1 MRWTKH
7 LWMCLVAV
15 VGCADDALVPSLAS
29 RSDVLTVVEQEDF
42 DDAFD
47 RAACLCQ
54 TLLIREDQG
63 FANNRDAL
71 SRDPVLTAHT
81 QRHGRATCG
90 TIVRRAVSQIEDA
103 SSNGCS
109 GFEATDAVRL
119 TSEELGYS
127 PYAEGFCRA
136 EVNACIA
143 KELRLE
149 AESLASAPRSRAVR
163 DAVLVESARRHQASA
178 VEMGFALG
186 YLGDLCSRGASVA
199 RLAWSEC
206 QRLQETNYANHALRR
221 IADSVSSLGEIQETL
236 ADSAARAGDGLSVA
250 LAVTPEDHADALW
263 SDGGRFTALEY
274 LMGGAENTVAYG
286 RADEAASAYDA
297 RAWDGAYGAR
307 LDANGR
313 AQAMLG
319 LLVDFR
325 VPFGA
330 ILDGRG
336 RVDLT
341 AAALGTTDEE
351 RFLRAVYN
359 LLDHRIAATDRTGPY
374 AWTLVSDEE
383 IVSDAPL
390 GERPGDDLRAHRAMT
405 ESAFFAFADRALPP
419 MQSPLRSRHGLFL
432 ADVRDARALAKDI
445 LAVQDVR
452 YQTVPQFTTGGR
464 TFVGLSQFDVSSA
477 VPERLAFALQ
487 NVGAPSEAF
496 AVDPLG
502 VVMPPNAVS
511 GMEVAAARNLYGFDM
526 PRTRGLGAA
535 LSLHVLRV
543 HLARASRT
551 WLFDREVMPDAESLD
566 AVRELVDAYVGERW
580 TEYTRRRE
588 VTCTS
593 PGLSSPGGGF
603 YCPNASLVRSDL
615 LSGVGHWSVY
625 FPAGDPLF
633 DDASRRP
640 FLVQG
645 AFSAD
650 CIRIGGPGCPSS
662 VEALPGYRE
671 LSEDTSLPPLGR
683 PNLSGTLGV
692 ERRRFVV
699 PSANTWGAPSE
710 ASSDA
715 ATAYVFWPTSTTT
728 SDPVVGNP
736 EEPPL
741 PPPPPDPPVLV
752 DVIQPARQGSVH
764 VLGGRYGELY
774 ADIVA
779 KQPLDPVEPLVAS
792 LGLPRDLVPPL
803 ESELISDGDAFEDSY
818 ATYLVN
824 AARSAATA
832 ATSLETARDAELD
845 ALADGRSDV
854 ALLEEARLAEEE
866 TLLTTCG
873 SIDGCRVERSTE
885 VRLGELR
892 VAGQPFVVAPSPD
905 EIPSYIGGT
914 EDDPLVELLVSGG
927 GSNKVY
933 TQESCS
939 GLLADVAGGFNLS
952 AVNKRSYD
960 EYMERYLSAAL
971 GCTRYFLLRGA
982 VNARVS
988 EIPREVVDELSV
1000 GGTGQFPTY
1009 RGEIREPLVSS
1020 FASLM
1025 ALKSALEGFETEYQT
1040 ALSEVR
1046 QGAEVVDNL
1055 IPSKK
1060 REKWCKVGRVLAI
1073 VGTIVATIASTVVT
1087 FGASSVAVVIL
1098 AAAIAAAAAT
1108 GGAIL
1113 GFADLDQCGG
1123 EPELARAEAESTF
1136 SGALLAMEN
1145 LRGIADEV
1153 RRTAGSLSIAGSRI
1167 DRLQTTARI
1176 ARARRVIQTQFA
1188 ATNSLTD
1195 LPEWRALQG
1204 FRVERAR
1211 RQLYRAQQYAFV
1223 ARRAIEVR
1231 FGVELASLTRAEPF
1245 TEAPALWAND
1255 VFTVDTATSAS
1266 AGDEGIDHA
1275 STAGEAITDYVEKLS
1290 DFVRGYPFSRRFRDA
1305 TDVQVLNLAQLAGE
1319 GPDERFEE
1327 RPIHERTYYACR
1339 NGYSLVGRP
1348 REEPCVNEG
1357 GVAYAELRFSI
1368 PRYLGDYLEDRLATG
1383 SFNYRHERVALNF
1396 VGGGLI
1402 DCRRSARPY
1411 ECYAD
1416 GNLRYDLRQ
1425 EGTVFLESYERDMHR
1440 IDMEPGVILGARGL
1454 AAERVLTNPLSTS
1467 DRALISGYERAEL
1480 WGRPLMGTYTIRIE
1494 GRPEIVWSRFE
1505 DLQMLLA
1512 YRYWTRQE

>member
-1 MRWTKH
+1 MSIRFGTVSVV
-7 LWMCLVAV
+7 LAFAV
-15 VGCADDALVPSLAS
+15 SCSRGTEDEAFVGQSES
-29 RSDVLTVVEQEDF
+29 VLTDVEKRDF
-42 DDAFD
+42 ELAFD

-54 TLLIREDQG
+54 EMLLVDARTS
-63 FANNRDAL
+63 FASNGDAL
-71 SRDPVLTAHT
+71 SLDPLLQSH
-81 QRHGRATCG
+81 ATRTRRSECG
-90 TIVRRAVSQIEDA
+90 SIVRRVVDPVAVA
-103 SSNGCS
+103 SANGCYVGPS
-109 GFEATDAVRL
+109 AYPVRL
-119 TSEELGYS
+119 VSEVAGYS
-127 PYAEGFCRA
+127 PYSEGFCRA
-136 EVNACIA
+136 EVNSCIA
-143 KELRLE
+143 SELRLE
-149 AESLASAPRSRAVR
+149 AESVASAPRSRAVR
-163 DAVLVESARRHQASA
+163 DALLAEAARRHQASA

-186 YLGDLCSRGASVA
+186 HLGDLCSRGASIA
-199 RLAWSEC
+199 GQKASEC
-206 QRLQETNYANHALRR
+206 QRLQSTDYANHALRR
-221 IADSVSSLGEIQETL
+221 IAESVSSLGEIQETL
-236 ADSAARAGDGLSVA
+236 ADSAARAGDGLSIA

-263 SDGGRFTALEY
+263 SDGGRFTALEH
-274 LMGGAENTVAYG
+274 LMGGAESTVAYG

-297 RAWDGAYGAR
+297 RAWDGAYGTR

-330 ILDGRG
+330 TLDGGG

-432 ADVRDARALAKDI
+432 ADVREARALAKDI

-452 YQTVPQFTTGGR
+452 YETVPQFTTGGR

-487 NVGAPSEAF
+487 NVGAPSEVF
-496 AVDPLG
+496 SVDPLG
-502 VVMPPNAVS
+502 VVMPPDAAS
-511 GMEVAAARNLYGFDM
+511 GAESVARNLYGFDM
-526 PRTRGLGAA
+526 PRTRDLGAA

-551 WLFDREVMPDAESLD
+551 WLFDREVMPDAESLE

-580 TEYTRRRE
+580 TEYTRRQE

-615 LSGVGHWSVY
+615 LSGVGHWSIY
-625 FPAGDPLF
+625 FPDGDPIF
-633 DDASRRP
+633 DDPSRRP
-640 FLVQG
+640 FVVRG
-645 AFSAD
+645 AASAD
-650 CIRIGGPGCPSS
+650 CIRVGGPGCPSS
-662 VEALPGYRE
+662 VAALTGYQQ
-671 LSEDTSLPPLGR
+671 LTEDPSLPPTGR
-683 PNLSGTLGV
+683 PNLTGTLGV

-699 PSANTWGAPSE
+699 PSPTSFGVPT
-710 ASSDA
+710 ASSSDT
-715 ATAYVFWPTSTTT
+715 ATAYVFWPMATTAGQ
-728 SDPVVGNP
+728 PP
-736 EEPPL
+736 E
-741 PPPPPDPPVLV
+741 PPVLV

-764 VLGGRYGELY
+764 VLGGRYAELY

-873 SIDGCRVERSTE
+873 SVDGCRVERSTE
-885 VRLGELR
+885 VRLGQLV
-892 VAGQPFVVAPSPD
+892 VAGQPFVAAPSPD
-905 EIPSYIGGT
+905 EIPSYVGGT

-927 GSNKVY
+927 GNNKVY
-933 TQESCS
+933 AQQSCS

-988 EIPREVVDELSV
+988 EIPREVVEELSV

-1046 QGAEVVDNL
+1046 QGAEVVDDL

-1060 REKWCKVGRVLAI
+1060 REKFCKVGRVLAI

-1087 FGASSVAVVIL
+1087 FGAASAAIVVVAAV
-1098 AAAIAAAAAT
+1098 IAAAAAT

-1113 GFADLDQCGG
+1113 GFADLDECGG

-1153 RRTAGSLSIAGSRI
+1153 RRTAGALSIAGSRI

-1176 ARARRVIQTQFA
+1176 ARARRALQTQFA
-1188 ATNSLTD
+1188 ASNSLTD

-1204 FRVERAR
+1204 FRVQRAR
-1211 RQLYRAQQYAFV
+1211 RQLFRAQQYAFV

-1266 AGDEGIDHA
+1266 AGDDGIDHA
-1275 STAGEAITDYVEKLS
+1275 STAGEAITDYVEKLA

-1505 DLQMLLA
+1505 DLQMLVA